1 MNKVMPCYLHGQVTS
16 AVMWITHLTLIEP
29 PLNTLSS
36 TTLYRITRHNKNAE
50 TVFIFIGK
58 FSYLKYDR
66 LFGPDLL
73 RGFVAV
79 LQVKTVL
86 RAIISNLHFS

>member
-1 MNKVMPCYLHGQVTS
+1 MLS
-16 AVMWITHLTLIEP
+16 AWSGYFCSDVDNSPYFDRATIKYTIKY
-29 PLNTLSS
+29 NII
-36 TTLYRITRHNKNAE
+36 RITRHNKNAE